1 MSALLSRI
9 LIFSGEPITV
19 DLSKQQTEENTVDI
33 YNIELT
39 ETLELEEDE
48 AAACTEYKNTKYEN
62 YGNCVISQIEKTF
75 LPILGCVP
83 PWFFKGSHSKNPIC
97 ERTLRDYD
105 DRLRDA
111 MEVMDMTSFEVL
123 DQYLT
128 NLELTFACKR
138 THFKVSRRPI

>member
-19 DLSKQQTEENTVDI
+19 DLSQQQTEENTVDI

-48 AAACTEYKNTKYEN
+48 AAACTDYKNTKYEN

-83 PWFFKGSHSKNPIC
+83 PWFYKESNNNRNNNIPIC
-97 ERTLRDYD
+97 EKTLQDYD
-105 DRLRDA
+105 DRLKDA
-111 MEVMDMTSFEVL
+111 MEVMDMTSFEVRETL
-123 DQYLT
+123 IIWFEVFSSERLQ
-128 NLELTFACKR
+128 F
-138 THFKVSRRPI
+138 SM

>member
-48 AAACTEYKNTKYEN
+48 AAACTEYKNTKHEN

-83 PWFFKGSHSKNPIC
+83 PWFYKESKSKGNNNTPIC
-97 ERTLRDYD
+97 EKTLQDYD

-111 MEVMDMTSFEVL
+111 MEVMDMTSFEV
-123 DQYLT
+123 QET
-128 NLELTFACKR
+128 
-138 THFKVSRRPI
+138 III